1 MNKALILEI
10 AEKYN
15 LAPNK
20 KLGQNFLINDQII
33 NRIVDVCNPD
43 GEDILEIGPGLG
55 SISEGLARRGGTY
68 TAVEIDSGFYRY
80 LLDLF
85 RDRENARI
93 IHSDFLKSQPEDRF
107 SVIVSNL
114 PYYCASE
121 ILFTIA
127 EKYRAENVYVMMQKE
142 MGERLVSKP
151 GSAAYGAMTVTLS
164 YYYNIE
170 HLFYV
175 PADSFYPRPDVRSSF
190 LALRRKERVLKP
202 EDEELFHLLVKS
214 VFWGR
219 RKTLLKAASDS
230 PHLNYTRAFLEHVLG
245 ECNIKGNLRGESL
258 GLEDF
263 IKITEAI
270 RENEK

>member
-1 MNKALILEI
+1 MNKALILDI
-10 AEKYN
+10 TEKYN

-20 KLGQNFLINDQII
+20 KLGQNFLINNQII
-33 NRIVDVCNPD
+33 NRIVDVCLPD

-55 SISEGLARRGGTY
+55 SISRGLAERGKSY

-80 LLDLF
+80 LIDF
-85 RDRENARI
+85 FDGKSNVEI
-93 IHSDFLKSQPEDRF
+93 IHSDFLKSSPEDKF

-127 EKYRAENVYVMMQKE
+127 EKYKANNIYVMIQKE
-142 MGERLVSKP
+142 MGERLVANP
-151 GSAAYGAMTVTLS
+151 GSKIYGAMTVTLS

-175 PADSFYPRPDVRSSF
+175 PADSFYPRPDVKSSF
-190 LALRRKERVLKP
+190 IALRRKERVLKP
-202 EDEELFHLLVKS
+202 EDEPLFHLLVKS

-219 RKTLLKAASDS
+219 RKTLLRSLTDS
-230 PHLNYTRAFLEHVLG
+230 PHLSFTREFLSHVLEKSSING
-245 ECNIKGNLRGESL
+245 SLRGENL
-258 GLEDF
+258 GLADF

-270 RENEK
+270 RENE

>member
-33 NRIVDVCNPD
+33 NRIVDVCIPD

-80 LLDLF
+80 LTDLF
-85 RDRENARI
+85 KENDNVRI
-93 IHSDFLKSQPEDRF
+93 IHADFLKSQPEDRF

-127 EKYRAENVYVMMQKE
+127 EKFRADNVYVMMQKE

-164 YYYNIE
+164 YYYSIE

-175 PADSFYPRPDVRSSF
+175 PPDSFYPRPEVKSSF
-190 LALRRKERVLKP
+190 LALRKKKRILKP

-219 RKTLLKAASDS
+219 RKTLLKAAADS
-230 PHLNYTRAFLEHVLG
+230 PHLNYSRSFLEHVLNQ
-245 ECNIKGNLRGESL
+245 CAIKGDLRGESL
-258 GLEDF
+258 GLDDF
-263 IKITEAI
+263 IKITEKI